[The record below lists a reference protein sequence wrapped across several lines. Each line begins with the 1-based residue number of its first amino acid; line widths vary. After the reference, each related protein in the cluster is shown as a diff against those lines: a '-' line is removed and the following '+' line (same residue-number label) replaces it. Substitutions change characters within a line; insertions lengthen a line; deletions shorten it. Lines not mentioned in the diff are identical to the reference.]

1 MMASLLNMFTGGGT
15 SKKKEDRKR
24 YGPNLG
30 IPSPTSPAK
39 SPTSPNYPPSSPG
52 PATTKRTPS
61 VSQPQGTYP
70 NWGNSGPPE
79 PTPQPAPPPI
89 SPPNIEDD
97 EVFAWFTA
105 IDQDGSGQVSA
116 EELQSALISGYGGK
130 RFSTETVRYLMS
142 VFDLDASGEIGIEEF
157 KPLWDYVKQW
167 REMFESFDDNQDGII
182 DAGELSNA
190 LQYYKLEVGPLVIS
204 FLIHKYGTTPQ
215 GHNGPPQIELD
226 RFVCAC
232 VVVQQMSALYDRCGA
247 GRATD
252 RAAMEVSRD
261 EFLLAIL
268 RLP

>member
-1 MMASLLNMFTGGGT
+1 MMSSVWNLFTGGG
-15 SKKKEDRKR
+15 SKKKEERKR

-30 IPSPTSPAK
+30 LSPTSPG
-39 SPTSPNYPPSSPG
+39 YPPPNSQQHP
-52 PATTKRTPS
+52 PA
-61 VSQPQGTYP
+61 SQPQGTYP
-70 NWGNSGPPE
+70 NWQSSPTE
-79 PTPQPAPPPI
+79 PNQQNQQAAA
-89 SPPNIEDD
+89 PNIQDD
-97 EVFAWFTA
+97 EQLAWFTA

-130 RFSTETVRYLMS
+130 RFSTQTVQYLMS
-142 VFDLDASGEIGIEEF
+142 VFDLDGSGEIGIDEF

-182 DAGELSNA
+182 DAGELLNA
-190 LQYYKLEVGPLVIS
+190 LRHYNLEVGTHVIN
-204 FLIHKYGTTPQ
+204 FLIHKYGTPH

-247 GRATD
+247 GRDAP
-252 RAAMEVSRD
+252 MEISRD
-261 EFLLAIL
+261 DFLLAIL